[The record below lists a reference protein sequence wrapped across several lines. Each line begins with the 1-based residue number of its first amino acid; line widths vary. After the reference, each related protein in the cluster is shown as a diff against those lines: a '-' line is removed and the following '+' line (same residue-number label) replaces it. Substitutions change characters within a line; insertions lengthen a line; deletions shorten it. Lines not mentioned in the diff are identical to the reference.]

1 MFSAPPRT
9 TLRAI
14 VWLFLL
20 GFITHSTYAG
30 SGDEPHYLAVA
41 HSAAFDLDFDLANNY
56 GANEPLI
63 GGGGLAAEAHARP
76 GRDGVIRPVH
86 DVGMPL
92 LFAPVVR
99 VLRPLAA
106 WLSAV
111 APEPAM
117 RRVRL
122 TPTVLYRHLIS
133 ITMIVVAVW
142 MAGMLFDICVA
153 LGTSSRAA
161 VAATLIA
168 VLSPPLL
175 VHSTLFFTELPSA
188 ALVVFVFRR
197 TLIAP
202 PAAPP
207 GWALTGAAIGLLFL
221 IHARNAGLVLAL
233 TILALRAIEPQS
245 RPRHAGA
252 LLAAVAALLAIRTG
266 INHAFWGTWMTTPHA
281 ALGRP
286 DGLVETVREMGIRLA
301 GLTIDQEFGLLP
313 YAPILLL
320 VPIGL
325 AAMPDRRA
333 AGALVFASVC
343 YVVPILWPV
352 TNVHG
357 WTGGWNPAGRFL
369 VPIVPLLA
377 LTLPAAFAATPRILL
392 IALVALQIGI
402 DGYMWQHPKNLWN
415 DADGVAAVCSRGG
428 MTICRWLPA
437 VTGWGTQ

>member
-1 MFSAPPRT
+1 MFSAHPRT

-30 SGDEPHYLAVA
+30 SGDEPHYLAIA

-63 GGGGLAAEAHARP
+63 SGGGLAAEAHARP
-76 GRDGVIRPVH
+76 GHDGVIRPVH
-86 DVGMPL
+86 DVGMPM

-99 VLRPLAA
+99 VLRPLAG

-111 APEPAM
+111 APESAM

-153 LGTSSRAA
+153 LGTSSKAA
-161 VAATLIA
+161 LATTLIA

-175 VHSTLFFTELPSA
+175 VHSTLFFTELLSA

-202 PAAPP
+202 SVAAP
-207 GWALTGAAIGLLFL
+207 GWALTGAALGLLFL

-233 TILALRAIEPQS
+233 TIVALRAIDPRS
-245 RPRHAGA
+245 RPRHTGA
-252 LLAAVAALLAIRTG
+252 LLAALAVLLAIRTG
-266 INHAFWGTWMTTPHA
+266 INHAFWGTWITTPHA
-281 ALGRP
+281 ALGRS
-286 DGLVETVREMGIRLA
+286 DGLIATMREMGIRLA

-325 AAMPDRRA
+325 AAMRDQRA
-333 AGALVFASVC
+333 AGALVFVTVC

-392 IALVALQIGI
+392 VALVALQIGI
-402 DGYMWQHPKNLWN
+402 DGYMWQQPKNLWN

-428 MTICRWLPA
+428 IKICNGLPSVTRWR
-437 VTGWGTQ
+437 